1 MATER
6 EKRKSVVAIKFQP
19 GQQSTP
25 EVVAKGRGVIAEKI
39 IEIAKQNNIFIHEDP
54 DLVEVLSKL
63 DIKQE
68 IPPDLYKVVAEI
80 LLFVYKLN
88 NRGKI
93 QKR

>member
-1 MATER
+1 MAE
-6 EKRKSVVAIKFQP
+6 EKGKRKSVVALKFKP
-19 GQQSTP
+19 GEQTTP
-25 EVVAKGRGVIAEKI
+25 QVVAKGRGVVAEKI
-39 IEIAKQNNIFIHEDP
+39 IEIAKENNILIHEDP

-93 QKR
+93 QRK